1 MSFIVEEMA
10 AGIPDLREL
19 VGLTIRL
26 LFAIVLGAVVGI
38 QREHSGK
45 PAGLRTHMLVSLGA
59 ALFVI
64 AVVES
69 GMNNDGISRV
79 LQGLIT
85 GIGFLGGG
93 AILKLQQ
100 QREVEGLTTAAG
112 IWLMAAVGVAVGL
125 GRLGLATVGA
135 ILTWI
140 IMSLIGRI
148 EHRINAKRARQTG
161 ADQDKPVSM
170 RRKSE

>member
-1 MSFIVEEMA
+1 
-10 AGIPDLREL
+10 
-19 VGLTIRL
+19 
-26 LFAIVLGAVVGI
+26 
-38 QREHSGK
+38 
-45 PAGLRTHMLVSLGA
+45 MLVSLGA

-69 GMNNDGISRV
+69 GMDNDGVSLV
-79 LQGLIT
+79 LQGLVT

-125 GRLGLATVGA
+125 GRLGLATVGT
-135 ILTWI
+135 ILTWV
-140 IMSLIGRI
+140 IMSWIGRI
-148 EHRINAKRARQTG
+148 EYRINAKDARQNG
-161 ADQDKPVSM
+161 ADRLAPSQR

>member
-1 MSFIVEEMA
+1 MSFIVEELA
-10 AGIPDLREL
+10 AGIPEPKEL
-19 VGLTIRL
+19 VSLTIRL

-38 QREHSGK
+38 QREQSHK

-69 GMNNDGISRV
+69 GMDNDGVSRV
-79 LQGLIT
+79 LQGLVT

-125 GRLGLATVGA
+125 GRLGLATVGT

-140 IMSLIGRI
+140 IMSWIGRI
-148 EHRINAKRARQTG
+148 EHRINAKRAHQTG
-161 ADQDKPVSM
+161 ADQANPVSTSA
-170 RRKSE
+170 KK

>member
-1 MSFIVEEMA
+1 M
-10 AGIPDLREL
+10 
-19 VGLTIRL
+19 

-38 QREHSGK
+38 QREHSHK

-69 GMNNDGISRV
+69 GMDNDGVSLV
-79 LQGLIT
+79 LQGLVT

-125 GRLGLATVGA
+125 GRLGLATVGT

-140 IMSLIGRI
+140 IMSWVGRS
-148 EHRINAKRARQTG
+148 EHRINAKHARQKTG
-161 ADQDKPVSM
+161 ADRLAPSQR